1 MKDLNHHLH
10 HHMFILHPKSCT
22 LLDWRGCGT
31 QYCAPGGNL
40 PMYKGRGKP
49 TMKKVHVELADFH

>member
-22 LLDWRGCGT
+22 LLDCRVCGK

-49 TMKKVHVELADFH
+49 RMKEVG